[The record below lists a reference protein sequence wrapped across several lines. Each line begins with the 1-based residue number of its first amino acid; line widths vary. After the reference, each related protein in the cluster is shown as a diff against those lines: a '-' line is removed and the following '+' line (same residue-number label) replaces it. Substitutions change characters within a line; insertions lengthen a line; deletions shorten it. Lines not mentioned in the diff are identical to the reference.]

1 MNIIIFGP
9 PGSGKGTQARLL
21 ADRYGIPRI
30 CTGEILR
37 ESIKKKTGLGL
48 KIKNLIDAGNYVSD
62 DIAVAMIQKR
72 LEDVDCAEGYILDGF
87 PRTLSQAEALDEF
100 SEIGFVLFLKVSDK
114 EVITRLSKRRQCPK
128 CNKLTNTSEGE
139 KCKECKV
146 KLVIRDD
153 DDPKVIT
160 KRLLVYHDLTQ
171 PLMEYYKP
179 RNLVH
184 VINGEQSEKKVFKDL
199 LLALGDDD

>member
-9 PGSGKGTQARLL
+9 PGSGKGTQAKRL

-37 ESIKKKTGLGL
+37 ESIKKKTELGL
-48 KIKNLIDAGNYVSD
+48 KIKNILDAGNYVSD
-62 DIAVAMIQKR
+62 DIAVALVQKR

-100 SEIGFVLFLKVSDK
+100 SEVGFVLFLSVSDK
-114 EVITRLSKRRQCPK
+114 EVIKRLSKRRQCPK
-128 CNKLTNTSEGE
+128 CNKLTNISEGE
-139 KCKECKV
+139 SCKECKV
-146 KLVIRDD
+146 KFIIRDD
-153 DDPKVIT
+153 DDPEVIK
-160 KRLLVYHDLTQ
+160 KRLIVYHDLTQ

-184 VINGEQSEKKVFKDL
+184 VINGEQSEEKVFKEL